1 MTGTPMKTI
10 VAILALL
17 LVPPVALHAVDE
29 PAKRPNILIIIADDM
44 GFSDAGCYGGEIRTP
59 NLDRLGATGLRFTQ
73 SYNTARCWSSRAA
86 LLTGHYAQA
95 VRRDRTTDLKLP
107 PGHGTG
113 GAAGVRPR
121 WAQLLP
127 EYLRPLGYRSY
138 HSGKWHVDGR
148 PLDNGFDHSYES
160 GNGQGFF
167 SAQGHSEDNVAL
179 PAGKVDGS
187 YYSTVAIAD
196 YAIKHLKEHAAK
208 HSKQPFF
215 GYLAFHAPHFPIQ
228 ALPEDIAIYKDT
240 YKPGW
245 DAIRAD
251 RLARLKKLGVFQG
264 ELSPLDPVTV
274 PGWNLPEEALHKR
287 IGGNEVAHAVPW
299 ATLTPGQKE
308 FQAAKMSVHAAMI
321 HRMDI
326 EIGRVLAQIEKMGL
340 LENTMVVFV
349 SDNGASAEQII
360 RGLGEDPKAPMGS
373 AYRYL
378 GIGPGWSSAANTPFR
393 LHKSWNH
400 EGGIATPLIVSWP
413 AGIKARGE
421 LRTDPTHLIDLVPT
435 VLELTGAKRPA
446 TVADLPV
453 PPLPGLSLVPA
464 FGRDGTVKH
473 DFLWWHHEGNRAI
486 RVGDWKLVS
495 DHTAPWELFDLSK
508 DRSETKNL
516 ATAHPDKVKE
526 LEATWNK
533 HAMEFHQ
540 LALQDPPKARPG
552 QKKKAEA
559 KAEAA
564 D

>member
-1 MTGTPMKTI
+1 
-10 VAILALL
+10 
-17 LVPPVALHAVDE
+17 
-29 PAKRPNILIIIADDM
+29 M
-44 GFSDAGCYGGEIRTP
+44 GFSDAGCYGGEIQTP
-59 NLDRLGATGLRFTQ
+59 NLDRLGSTGLRFTQ

-107 PGHGTG
+107 AGYGTG
-113 GAAGVRPR
+113 GAGGVRPR

-167 SAQGHSEDNVAL
+167 SAQGHSEDNIPL
-179 PAGKVDGS
+179 PAGKVDGT

-196 YAIKHLKEHAAK
+196 YAIKHLKEHAEK
-208 HSKQPFF
+208 HAAQPFF
-215 GYLAFHAPHFPIQ
+215 EYLAFHCPHFPIQ

-251 RLARLKKLGVFQG
+251 RLARLNKLGIFQG

-274 PGWNLPEEALHKR
+274 PSWNLPEEALRKR
-287 IGGNEVAHAVPW
+287 IGSNEVAYAVPW

-326 EIGRVLAQIEKMGL
+326 EIGRVLEQIKTMGVL
-340 LENTMVVFV
+340 DNTMVVFV

-360 RGLGEDPKAPMGS
+360 RGLGEDPTAPMGS

-421 LRTDPTHLIDLVPT
+421 MRTDPSHLIDLVPT
-435 VLELTGAKRPA
+435 VLEMTGAKRPG
-446 TVADLPV
+446 TVAALPV

-464 FGRDGTVKH
+464 FARDGTVKH
-473 DFLWWHHEGNRAI
+473 DFLWWNHDDNRAI
-486 RVGDWKLVS
+486 RIGNWKLVA
-495 DHTAPWELFDLSK
+495 DHSAPWELFDLSK
-508 DRSETKNL
+508 DRSEMKNMA
-516 ATAHPDKVKE
+516 ATHPEKVKE
-526 LEATWNK
+526 MEAAWNK
-533 HAMEFHQ
+533 HASELYT
-540 LALQDPPKARPG
+540 LALQDPPKPRPG
-552 QKKKAEA
+552 QKKKA
-559 KAEAA
+559 KANAEPA